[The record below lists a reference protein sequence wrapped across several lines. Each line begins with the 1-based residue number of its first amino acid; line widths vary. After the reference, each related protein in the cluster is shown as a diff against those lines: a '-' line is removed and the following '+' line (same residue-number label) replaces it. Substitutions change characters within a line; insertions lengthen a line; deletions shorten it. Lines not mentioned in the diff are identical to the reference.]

1 MAEVFVTDTHALVW
15 HLFNP
20 ARLGPKATAAF
31 REVQQGQALLIV
43 PLVVIAE
50 TAMVV
55 EKGRVSATTDQF
67 RAVIAQMQNSANYQI
82 RSLTLPLVLAAIQ
95 LTQLADI
102 FDRLIV
108 AETQAVGAK
117 LITVDSEISGSG
129 IVPVVW

>member
-50 TAMVV
+50 MAMVV
-55 EKGRVSATTDQF
+55 EKGRVSATMDQF
-67 RAVIAQMQNSANYQI
+67 QAVIAQIQSSTNYQI
-82 RSLTLPLVLAAIQ
+82 NALTLTLVLTAMQ
-95 LTQLADI
+95 LTQIADI

-108 AETQAVGAK
+108 AETQAANAK
-117 LITVDSEISGSG
+117 LITVDSEIAGSG

>member
-20 ARLGPKATAAF
+20 ARLGPKAASAF

-55 EKGRVSATTDQF
+55 EKGRVSATMDQLQ
-67 RAVIAQMQNSANYQI
+67 AVIAQMQNSTNYQI
-82 RSLTLPLVLAAIQ
+82 RSLTLPLVLTAMQ
-95 LTQLADI
+95 LTQIADI

-108 AETQAVGAK
+108 AETQDMDAK
-117 LITVDSEISGSG
+117 LITVDSEITDVG
-129 IVPVVW
+129 IVPVIW

>member
-20 ARLGPKATAAF
+20 ARLGPKGTAAF

-50 TAMVV
+50 MAMVV
-55 EKGRVSATTDQF
+55 EKGRVSATMDQF
-67 RAVIAQMQNSANYQI
+67 QAVIAQMQSSTNYQI
-82 RSLTLPLVLAAIQ
+82 NALTLPLVLAAMR

-108 AETQAVGAK
+108 AETQAVNAK
-117 LITVDSEISGSG
+117 LITVDSEIAGSG
-129 IVPVVW
+129 IVSVVW

>member
-20 ARLGPKATAAF
+20 ARLGLKATAAF
-31 REVQQGQALLIV
+31 QKVQQGQAVLIV

-50 TAMVV
+50 MAMVV
-55 EKGRVSATTDQF
+55 EKGRVSATMDQF
-67 RAVIAQMQNSANYQI
+67 QAVIAQMQSSTNYQI
-82 RSLTLPLVLAAIQ
+82 NALTLPLVLTATQ
-95 LTQLADI
+95 LTQIADI

-108 AETQAVGAK
+108 AETQAVNAK
-117 LITVDSEISGSG
+117 LITVDSEIAGSG

>member
-20 ARLGPKATAAF
+20 ARLGSKATAAF
-31 REVQQGQALLIV
+31 QKVQQGQAVLIM

-50 TAMVV
+50 MAMVV
-55 EKGRVSATTDQF
+55 EKGRVSATMGQF
-67 RAVIAQMQNSANYQI
+67 QAVIAQMQSSTNYQI
-82 RSLTLPLVLAAIQ
+82 NALTLPLVLTAMR
-95 LTQLADI
+95 LTQIADI

-108 AETQAVGAK
+108 AETQAVNAK
-117 LITVDSEISGSG
+117 LITVDSEIAGSG

>member
-20 ARLGPKATAAF
+20 VRLGPKATAAF

-50 TAMVV
+50 MAMVV
-55 EKGRVSATTDQF
+55 EKGRVSATMDQF
-67 RAVIAQMQNSANYQI
+67 QAVIAQMQSSTNYQI
-82 RSLTLPLVLAAIQ
+82 NALTLSLVLTAMQ
-95 LTQLADI
+95 LTQIADI

-108 AETQAVGAK
+108 AEAQSLNAK
-117 LITVDSEISGSG
+117 LITVDSEITVAD
-129 IVPVVW
+129 IVPVIW

>member
-20 ARLGPKATAAF
+20 ARLGPKATVAF

-55 EKGRVSATTDQF
+55 EKGRVSATMDQF
-67 RAVIAQMQNSANYQI
+67 QAVIAQMQSSTNYQI
-82 RSLTLPLVLAAIQ
+82 SSLTLPLVLTAMQ
-95 LTQLADI
+95 LTQIADI

-108 AETQAVGAK
+108 AETQAMDAK
-117 LITVDSEISGSG
+117 LITVDSEITDAG

>member
-20 ARLGPKATAAF
+20 ARLGPNATVAF

-50 TAMVV
+50 MAMVV
-55 EKGRVSATTDQF
+55 EKGRVSATMDQF
-67 RAVIAQMQNSANYQI
+67 QTVVAQMQSSTNYQI
-82 RSLTLPLVLAAIQ
+82 SSLTLPLVLTAMR
-95 LTQLADI
+95 LTHLSDI

-108 AETQAVGAK
+108 AETQVVNAK
-117 LITVDSEISGSG
+117 LITVDSEIAAAD

>member
-1 MAEVFVTDTHALVW
+1 MAEAFVTDTHALVW

-50 TAMVV
+50 MAMVV
-55 EKGRVSATTDQF
+55 EKGRVSATMDQF
-67 RAVIAQMQNSANYQI
+67 QAVIAQMQSSTNYQI
-82 RSLTLPLVLAAIQ
+82 NALTLPLVLTAMQ
-95 LTQLADI
+95 LTQIADI

-108 AETQAVGAK
+108 AETQAVNAK
-117 LITVDSEISGSG
+117 LITVDSEIAGSG

>member
-1 MAEVFVTDTHALVW
+1 MVEAFVTDTHALVW

-50 TAMVV
+50 MAMVV
-55 EKGRVSATTDQF
+55 EKGRVSATMDQF
-67 RAVIAQMQNSANYQI
+67 QAVIAQMQSSTNYQI
-82 RSLTLPLVLAAIQ
+82 NALTLPLVLTAIRLIQ
-95 LTQLADI
+95 IADI

-108 AETQAVGAK
+108 AEAQSLNAK
-117 LITVDSEISGSG
+117 LITVDSEIAGSG

>member
-1 MAEVFVTDTHALVW
+1 MAEAFVTDTHALLW

-50 TAMVV
+50 MAMVV
-55 EKGRVSATTDQF
+55 EKGRVSATMDQF
-67 RAVIAQMQNSANYQI
+67 QAVIAQMQSSTNYQI
-82 RSLTLPLVLAAIQ
+82 NALTLPLVLTAMQ
-95 LTQLADI
+95 LTQIADI

-108 AETQAVGAK
+108 AETQAVNAK
-117 LITVDSEISGSG
+117 LITVDSEIAGSG

>member
-31 REVQQGQALLIV
+31 QEVQQGQALLIV

-50 TAMVV
+50 MAMVV

-67 RAVIAQMQNSANYQI
+67 QAVVAQMQSSTNYQI
-82 RSLTLPLVLAAIQ
+82 NALTLPLVLTAMR
-95 LTQLADI
+95 LTQIADI

-108 AETQAVGAK
+108 AETQTINAK
-117 LITVDSEISGSG
+117 LITVDSEIAGSG
-129 IVPVVW
+129 IVSVVW

>member
-1 MAEVFVTDTHALVW
+1 MAEVFVTDTHALIW

-50 TAMVV
+50 MAMVV
-55 EKGRVSATTDQF
+55 EKGRVSATMDQF
-67 RAVIAQMQNSANYQI
+67 QAVIAQMQSSTNYQI
-82 RSLTLPLVLAAIQ
+82 NALTLPLVLRATQ
-95 LTQLADI
+95 LTQIADI

-108 AETQAVGAK
+108 AETQALNAK
-117 LITVDSEISGSG
+117 LITVDSEIAGSG

>member
-1 MAEVFVTDTHALVW
+1 MAELFVTDTHALVW

-50 TAMVV
+50 MAMVV
-55 EKGRVSATTDQF
+55 EKGRVSATMDQF
-67 RAVIAQMQNSANYQI
+67 QAVIAQMQSSANYQI
-82 RSLTLPLVLAAIQ
+82 NALTLPLVLTAMK
-95 LTQLADI
+95 LTEITDI

-108 AETQAVGAK
+108 AEAQAVNTK
-117 LITVDSEISGSG
+117 LITVDSEIAGCG